1 MAKETVRD
9 LDADSVTE
17 VVLEQMART
26 PDPRLREIMEAAVRH
41 LHAFA
46 REVSLTPAE
55 WLTGIRFLTE
65 VGHACT
71 PVRQEF
77 ILLADVLGLS
87 ALVNIMHD
95 RNEAE
100 LGTQSSLLGPFFRE
114 HSPQRAPGES
124 IVSQHEAPE
133 IVVYGRVMDM
143 DGRGV
148 ADATVAVWQT
158 DEHGLYDLQRDGG
171 KQMDMRGTFRTD
183 AEGHY
188 HFRTVRP
195 LGYSIP
201 MDGPVGD
208 LMRMTDI
215 SHFRPAHIHFIMS
228 APGYQKIITHL
239 FKRGTEY
246 LENDVVYGVKQE
258 LITDFKKN
266 PPGVAPNGEK
276 VDTPFWTI
284 EYDFV
289 LAPEGVSAGQPKEA
303 VAA

>member
-1 MAKETVRD
+1 MPYSSI
-9 LDADSVTE
+9 DSITQQAV
-17 VVLEQMART
+17 ARWNT
-26 PDPRLREIMEAAVRH
+26 THDPRLRELITKLIPHV
-41 LHAFA
+41 HAYA
-46 REVSLTPAE
+46 KEVGLTHAE
-55 WLTGIRFLTE
+55 WINGLNF
-65 VGHACT
+65 
-71 PVRQEF
+71 
-77 ILLADVLGLS
+77 LADVGKWTSDARGENILLSDVMGLS
-87 ALVNIMHD
+87 MLTVMINDKLPKGATPHTV
-95 RNEAE
+95 
-100 LGTQSSLLGPFFRE
+100 LGPFYVDD
-114 HSPQRAPGES
+114 SPQLESGGDMAEGVAGE
-124 IVSQHEAPE
+124 PCFMT
-133 IVVYGRVMDM
+133 GRVLNLKGEPIAGAVLDM
-143 DGRGV
+143 WQADEAGIYEVQLQEKSGPYLRGVYHSGPDGRYLV
-148 ADATVAVWQT
+148 KTIA
-158 DEHGLYDLQRDGG
+158 
-171 KQMDMRGTFRTD
+171 
-183 AEGHY
+183 
-188 HFRTVRP
+188 P

-246 LENDVVYGVKQE
+246 LENDVVYGVKSE

-289 LAPEGVSAGQPKEA
+289 LAPEGVTAGQPKEA

>member
-1 MAKETVRD
+1 MPINGGCAMAKETVRD

-124 IVSQHEAPE
+124 IVSQ
-133 IVVYGRVMDM
+133 
-143 DGRGV
+143 
-148 ADATVAVWQT
+148 
-158 DEHGLYDLQRDGG
+158 
-171 KQMDMRGTFRTD
+171 
-183 AEGHY
+183 
-188 HFRTVRP
+188 
-195 LGYSIP
+195 
-201 MDGPVGD
+201 
-208 LMRMTDI
+208 
-215 SHFRPAHIHFIMS
+215 
-228 APGYQKIITHL
+228 
-239 FKRGTEY
+239 
-246 LENDVVYGVKQE
+246 
-258 LITDFKKN
+258 
-266 PPGVAPNGEK
+266 
-276 VDTPFWTI
+276 
-284 EYDFV
+284 
-289 LAPEGVSAGQPKEA
+289 
-303 VAA
+303 